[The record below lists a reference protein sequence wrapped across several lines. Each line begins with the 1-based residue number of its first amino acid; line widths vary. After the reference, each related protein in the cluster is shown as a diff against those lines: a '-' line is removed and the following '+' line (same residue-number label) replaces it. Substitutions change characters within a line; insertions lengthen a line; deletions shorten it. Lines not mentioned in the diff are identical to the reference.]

1 MKPVLSILICTM
13 PQRELLFKRLEAKLL
28 PQLTS
33 SVECIVH
40 KDNGD
45 ISIGEKRE
53 KLKHEAK
60 GEYIV
65 YIDDDDLISRHYV
78 RNILSTINTPY
89 KLKPDAIGIKGI
101 YTMDGKERKRLYC
114 SSIYKHWTDA
124 GNKVYRPLNHLT
136 PVKTELALQAP
147 FPSIYYGED
156 RFYSEA
162 LKKLVVT
169 EIMAP
174 GYLYWYDYR
183 PNNSQ
188 SVAMD
193 IKDKNKGLKMLQE
206 RGW

>member
-1 MKPVLSILICTM
+1 MRPTLSILICTM
-13 PQRELLFKRLEAKLL
+13 PQRESLFKRLEAKLL
-28 PQLTS
+28 PQLNS
-33 SVECIVH
+33 NVECIVH
-40 KDNGD
+40 RDSGE

-60 GEYIV
+60 GEYLV

-78 RNILSTINTPY
+78 HNILFAINDIY
-89 KLKPDAIGIKGI
+89 GIKPDAIGIKGF
-101 YTMDGKERKRLYC
+101 YTMDGKDRKRLFC
-114 SSIYKHWTDA
+114 SSIYKQWTDA

-174 GYLYWYDYR
+174 GWLYWYDYR

-193 IKDKNKGLKMLQE
+193 IKDKNKGLKMLQAA
-206 RGW
+206 GM